1 MMGQP
6 KRRGLGLPGA
16 LRFLAGF
23 IGLFAGLLPALA
35 EAQVSIDQGKSPAEM
50 FSFDCAECHK
60 SVRGLANGRD
70 TSALAAFLDEHYT
83 SGKDQAAAVAAY
95 VMGAGGGAAVAPA
108 RAVKPTSEHTRT
120 EESKREPG
128 KPGEGTP
135 ATARLQPPLSEE
147 QKRLG
152 DVPSITQERG
162 RKPAASRSEPATASR
177 GQQRPEPE
185 VKPLEPPHE
194 APQEA
199 AAPSLA
205 PTAPAPTAA
214 APESSPAPAATES
227 APANSASGEN
237 APVPR
242 DNIPD

>member
-16 LRFLAGF
+16 LRCLAGS
-23 IGLFAGLLPALA
+23 IGLLAGLLPVLA
-35 EAQVSIDQGKSPAEM
+35 EAQTSIEQGRSPAEM
-50 FSFDCAECHK
+50 FSLDCAECHK
-60 SVRGLANGRD
+60 SARGLANGRNA
-70 TSALAAFLDEHYT
+70 SALAAFLDEHYT
-83 SGKDQAAAVAAY
+83 SGKDQAASVAAY
-95 VMGAGGGAAVAPA
+95 VMGAGGGAAVPPVRAA
-108 RAVKPTSEHTRT
+108 RPTLEHART
-120 EESKREPG
+120 EEPKRE
-128 KPGEGTP
+128 PGEGTP
-135 ATARLQPPLSEE
+135 ATARLQPPASEE
-147 QKRLG
+147 QKRPG

-185 VKPLEPPHE
+185 VKPPEPPHE
-194 APQEA
+194 APHEA